1 MTHTTSSEAQ
11 REELTRLRDAVS
23 CVVVLEREGFRLDR
37 EATASRAAKTLKYR
51 RGKGEIVLV
60 NHGGKGWWSPADSA
74 ARGDVFKLLQFLHP
88 GLTLGHVRKE
98 LRDMV
103 GMSPSYEVEER
114 TRDAPTNTTRDPVA
128 MWNRRKTPVKGSA
141 GWRYLVETRGLPEKV
156 VAIAAGQG
164 VLREGPG
171 GTVWFAHTDNVGR
184 HSGMEMRGPSYRGF
198 STGGIG
204 KRLFRFRLSSSES
217 LFSRVVITEAAIDA
231 LSFAAMDRFYAD
243 TLYVST
249 AGGMSPDSEAELTDL
264 LHELSGR
271 ENARLVIAVDHDEQ
285 GDRYT
290 EKFTAMAAQV
300 GLWSG
305 RWSPAERGHDWNTV
319 LRARGAGETQA

>member
-1 MTHTTSSEAQ
+1 MTHTTSSDAQ

-23 CVVVLEREGFRLDR
+23 CVVVLEKEGFRLD
-37 EATASRAAKTLKYR
+37 RAAKTLKYR

-74 ARGDVFKLLQFLHP
+74 AKGDVFKLLQFLHP

-103 GMSPSYEVEER
+103 GMSPSYDVVER
-114 TRDAPTNTTRDPVA
+114 TKDAPTNPVRDPVA
-128 MWNRRKTPVKGSA
+128 MWNRRKAPVRGSA
-141 GWRYLVETRGLPEKV
+141 GWRYLIETRGLPEKV
-156 VAIAAGQG
+156 VAIAAGQD

-171 GTVWFAHTDNVGR
+171 GTVWFAHTDNAGR
-184 HSGMEMRGPSYRGF
+184 HSGMEMRGPNYRGF

-204 KRLFRFRLSSSES
+204 KRLFRFRLSSSERPFNR
-217 LFSRVVITEAAIDA
+217 LVITEAAIDA
-231 LSFAAMDRFYAD
+231 LSFAAMDRFYAE

-249 AGGMSPDSEAELTDL
+249 AGGMSPDSEAELVDL
-264 LHELSGR
+264 LRELSGR
-271 ENARLVIAVDHDEQ
+271 ANAPLVIAVDNDEQ
-285 GDRYT
+285 GDRYA
-290 EKFTAMAAQV
+290 EKFTAMAAQI

-305 RWSPAERGHDWNTV
+305 RCLPAERGQDWNTV
-319 LRARGAGETQA
+319 LRARGEGEAPA